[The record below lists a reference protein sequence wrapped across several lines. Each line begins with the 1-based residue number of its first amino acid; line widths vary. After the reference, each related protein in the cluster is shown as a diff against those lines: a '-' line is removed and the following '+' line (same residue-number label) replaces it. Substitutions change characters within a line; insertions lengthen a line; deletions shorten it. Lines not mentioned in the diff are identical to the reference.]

1 MKIVPWRLTITML
14 GVILFCSN
22 PAIAQILPP
31 NAKAAR
37 VQITHGPELE
47 LASTY
52 LTIVTWT
59 TNNPGGSDQHFGVV
73 HYGTDPKNLSD
84 TARNPI
90 RLNRGH
96 SYTVFRVRMVSL
108 KPKTTYFYKVTSMG
122 SDGKSDGE
130 ESSVKQFT
138 TPGAGEIVRASS
150 PQPR

>member
-1 MKIVPWRLTITML
+1 MNRAALTLAIILRLIITLTLTITL
-14 GVILFCSN
+14 SSLPSPN
-22 PAIAQILPP
+22 PASAQILPS
-31 NAKAAR
+31 NAKTAR

-73 HYGTDPKNLSD
+73 HYGTDPKNLSE

-108 KPKTTYFYKVTSMG
+108 KPKTTDYYKVTS
-122 SDGKSDGE
+122 
-130 ESSVKQFT
+130 
-138 TPGAGEIVRASS
+138 
-150 PQPR
+150 